1 MPMILMV
8 VGRWEGSITPK
19 MVSFTIL
26 WSGGQMTRTDAAA
39 PPHMSPPLEL
49 LVLELLVLELLLL
62 ELLVPEPLLL
72 NSVPASMTR
81 EPSDATAASVPA
93 PSSAYASFDIGF
105 PSRSC
110 RP

>member
-1 MPMILMV
+1 MGPL
-8 VGRWEGSITPK
+8 
-19 MVSFTIL
+19 
-26 WSGGQMTRTDAAA
+26 
-39 PPHMSPPLEL
+39 LEL
-49 LVLELLVLELLLL
+49 LVLELLVLELLVL

-105 PSRSC
+105 PSRPC
-110 RP
+110 RPQAAASIKSKRPRHFRRWGSVSQDV